1 VLCNRR
7 AHDDIVSSLMQE
19 KAYLEARIEPLQNQI
34 TELKESVHTQ
44 RIRAL
49 DLKHE
54 LNEVAVV

>member
-1 VLCNRR
+1 MLCNRR

>member
-1 VLCNRR
+1 MLCNRR
-7 AHDDIVSSLMQE
+7 AHDDIVSSLVQE

-54 LNEVAVV
+54 LNEVTAV

>member
-1 VLCNRR
+1 
-7 AHDDIVSSLMQE
+7 MQE

>member
-1 VLCNRR
+1 MLCNRR

-54 LNEVAVV
+54 LNEVTAV